1 MMQRLRKVLAIITL
15 GSALVAAPALAQPYD
30 PETCR
35 DGYVWRDA
43 FPGDHVCVTPQ
54 TRTQTAQDNSQAN
67 ARRQPGGAYG
77 PDTCRPGYVWREA
90 RPEDH
95 VCVTPETRA
104 AVASDNSEAAARRAR
119 PPQIATPSPPAG
131 RGETTPGPATPLPT
145 ASPAGSQSSG
155 ASPPAAASFWTTLP
169 GMLTGLA
176 GLIGAI
182 AALATALRRR
192 Q

>member
-1 MMQRLRKVLAIITL
+1 MQRLREALAIITL
-15 GSALVAAPALAQPYD
+15 GYGLVATPAIAQPYG

-43 FPGDHVCVTPQ
+43 FPGDHVCVTPE
-54 TRTQTAQDNSQAN
+54 TRTQAAQDNSQAH
-67 ARRQPGGAYG
+67 ARRQAGGAYG
-77 PDTCRPGYVWREA
+77 PDSCRPGYVWRDA

-104 AVASDNSEAAARRAR
+104 AVAADNSEAAARRAR
-119 PPQIATPSPPAG
+119 PPHIATPSAG
-131 RGETTPGPATPLPT
+131 GGQTTAGPATLMPT
-145 ASPAGSQSSG
+145 ASPAGSQSG

>member
-1 MMQRLRKVLAIITL
+1 MMQILPKVLAIIML
-15 GSALVAAPALAQPYD
+15 GSALVAAPAIAQPYG

-43 FPGDHVCVTPQ
+43 FPGDHVCVTPE

-77 PDTCRPGYVWREA
+77 PDTCRQGYVWREA

-104 AVASDNSEAAARRAR
+104 TAAADNSQAAARRAR
-119 PPQIATPSPPAG
+119 PPHIAPSPSAGAGQASPGAATP
-131 RGETTPGPATPLPT
+131 TPT
-145 ASPAGSQSSG
+145 ASPAGSQPSG
-155 ASPPAAASFWTTLP
+155 TSPSAVASFWTTLP

-176 GLIGAI
+176 GHIGAI
-182 AALATALRRR
+182 AALATALKRR